1 MEDLIDDSFKPQ
13 RFNAFLMGLFA
24 ALALLLAVVGLYGV
38 LSYMVAQRRH
48 EIGVRMA
55 LGAQSRNIVLL
66 VLKQGLRLTILGV
79 AIGLAG
85 AFGLTR
91 LLERLL
97 FGVSATDPLTF
108 ILIALL
114 LTLVALLACWMPARR
129 AAKVDPLVALRT
141 E

>member
-1 MEDLIDDSFKPQ
+1 
-13 RFNAFLMGLFA
+13 MGLFA

-38 LSYMVAQRRH
+38 LSYTVVQRRH

-55 LGAQSRNIVLL
+55 LGAQSRNVVFL

-114 LTLVALLACWMPARR
+114 LTLVALLACWIPARR